1 MTQAHPSFTQE
12 QLTAGAEEATRTL
25 MDAGGGAAA
34 LLSAWIATGNAE
46 AVQVASQLNSPLRKQ
61 ARRGLSVLK
70 SRGIKPPALTHTARP
85 AQAAVTPTSEAWL
98 LSPDPAG
105 HFALVFTLSR
115 KDGRTKATFV
125 IAHDELGLHRL
136 NTGEYSASALR
147 KAMRDFAGSA
157 DSKPAKV
164 PVPWARQR
172 VEACRLLHRTLGT
185 PEPLGLTS
193 AAELLLPLPDA
204 PEPHPFDEEG
214 FELAAEDA
222 RQLASSSL
230 ELHRLPEFSGWVP
243 EPQAMR
249 ELLQE
254 LGRTLPEAPD
264 EELTRSALAKALA
277 EATDRYFSPQRR
289 DQLVRRL
296 KDAAISVLATSGE
309 QAALEVAAT
318 IGMIEA
324 RGLITD
330 LPSELPFLLG
340 FFQKG
345 LAQIAAQN
353 QGSLPIPRLSP
364 EVAALREVEATASA
378 ALAEAAEAEAAA
390 SAPTE
395 AAAAEADSAADEATE
410 AGLAEAGATASDSPA
425 DEAPVDDSW

>member
-1 MTQAHPSFTQE
+1 MTQAQPSFTQE
-12 QLTAGAEEATRTL
+12 QLTASAARAAHTL
-25 MDAGGGAAA
+25 TEAGGGAEA
-34 LLSAWIATGNAE
+34 LLSAWIAAGNAE
-46 AVQVASQLNSPLRKQ
+46 AVQAASQLDSPLRKQ
-61 ARRGLSVLK
+61 ARRGLNVLK
-70 SRGIKPPALTHTARP
+70 SRGIKPPTLTHTARP
-85 AQAAVTPTSEAWL
+85 VAQEAAPANEAWL

-105 HFALVFTLSR
+105 HFALVFTLRR
-115 KDGRTKATFV
+115 KDGRYKATFV

-193 AAELLLPLPDA
+193 AAELLQPLPEA

-214 FELAAEDA
+214 FELADEDA
-222 RQLASSSL
+222 RQLASTSL
-230 ELHRLPEFSGWVP
+230 ALHRLPELAGWVP
-243 EPQAMR
+243 EPEAMR

-254 LGRTLPEAPD
+254 LGRALPEAPD
-264 EELTRSALAKALA
+264 EELARDIVSKKAA
-277 EATDRYFSPQRR
+277 EAADRYFSPQRR
-289 DQLVRRL
+289 EQLVRRL

-318 IGMIEA
+318 IRMIEA

-330 LPSELPFLLG
+330 PPSELPFLVG

-353 QGSLPIPRLSP
+353 RGSLPIPRMSP
-364 EVAALREVEATASA
+364 DVAALREVEATASA
-378 ALAEAAEAEAAA
+378 SLAEAAEAEAA
-390 SAPTE
+390 SAALTE
-395 AAAAEADSAADEATE
+395 AATADPDSAADEAEGTK
-410 AGLAEAGATASDSPA
+410 SDNAA
-425 DEAPVDDSW
+425 DGAPVDDNW